1 VWSRYTKGSCYCAMT
16 SEDRVYHKLT
26 LHALELME
34 EAAQRGQEL
43 SYNIAWM
50 RAVGQYNR
58 DPKEWAKRWRK
69 TKKKYHLF

>member
-1 VWSRYTKGSCYCAMT
+1 MMT
-16 SEDRVYHKLT
+16 SEDRVNHKLT

-58 DPKEWAKRWRK
+58 DPKEWAKRWK
-69 TKKKYHLF
+69 KSEKKYKLF